1 MISPTPRHQ
10 PPYQPRGHRPHP
22 AALPQTRLHAADRG
36 TARQR
41 PKPQTIEE
49 AKLNLRVTAARKDH
63 HGNHHGSQGGHGS
76 GGMSGTIASDLASTA
91 IRFAK
96 DHPAALA
103 TGIGVVALVVGPGA
117 LLKGVTTAARLATV
131 AGFLGKAAK

>member
-1 MISPTPRHQ
+1 MTSPIPH
-10 PPYQPRGHRPHP
+10 HRPHP

-36 TARQR
+36 AARQR
-41 PKPQTIEE
+41 PRPQTIEE

-63 HGNHHGSQGGHGS
+63 YGNQSGHGS
-76 GGMSGTIASDLASTA
+76 GGMSGTIAGDLASTA